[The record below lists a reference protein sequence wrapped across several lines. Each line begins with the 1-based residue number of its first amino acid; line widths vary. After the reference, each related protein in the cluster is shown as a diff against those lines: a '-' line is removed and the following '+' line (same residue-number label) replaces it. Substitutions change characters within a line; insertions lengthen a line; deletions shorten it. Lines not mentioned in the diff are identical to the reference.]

1 MDVFIESLI
10 KAFLLLFL
18 AMDTIGNIP
27 VFVMLTAKMQPEKKR
42 KNVYA
47 ALLVASGLLLLFL
60 IAGGVIL
67 KFFNIEIADFK
78 VAGGIVLG
86 LIGLRLVLNLRM
98 LEDRA
103 EKYANAIVPM
113 ATPLITGPAAI
124 TAVIINVDTYGYLIA
139 IIAALLN
146 IGFAWIVLAR
156 TDFFFKLLGRQ
167 GADVVSKI
175 FGLILV
181 AIAIGYIRGG
191 VSFVALT

>member
-1 MDVFIESLI
+1 MDLFLESLI

-27 VFVMLTAKMQPEKKR
+27 VFVMLTAKMQPEKRR
-42 KNVYA
+42 KNISMAIFIA
-47 ALLVASGLLLLFL
+47 ALLLLVFL
-60 IAGGVIL
+60 AAGATIL
-67 KFFNIEIADFK
+67 KFFAIDIADFK

-103 EKYANAIVPM
+103 EKYTNAIIPM

-124 TAVIINVDTYGYLIA
+124 TAVIINVDTYGYA
-139 IIAALLN
+139 VAFVAAVLN
-146 IGFAWIVLAR
+146 IALAWIILSR
-156 TDFFFKLLGRQ
+156 TEYFFKLLGRQ

-191 VSFVALT
+191 MSLGILP